1 MPLRESIRH
10 ITGLAVVAALTVG
23 IYCSIRLAWADY
35 LFRTDAERSVRQAV
49 RLAPWNADY
58 HARLAAILEGSG
70 DAGAESELR
79 KAVEANPRLA
89 SGWVELGLR
98 AERAGDI
105 AGAETCLLRAA
116 RADRTYST
124 LWTMANFYFRHEQR
138 GKFWPVVRRALE
150 IGDVQAYDPAPLFR
164 LCWKLSRDPDYIL
177 ERAIPDVGAVES
189 RYLQFL
195 VHENLAPAA
204 EHVTER
210 VVALSGDHDLGAV
223 FEYCDRLILEGDAE
237 RAIHAWNALC
247 WRTLHGYKPLEP
259 EAGVSLTNAGFS
271 AEPAGHGFDWRM
283 PAVDGVSVERG
294 GLPTR
299 LWITFD
305 GQQPENCDLVE
316 QVLALA
322 PRAKYRLR
330 FRYQTDG
337 LAAPSGI
344 RWRLMDIAG
353 QNEIA
358 SDAADL
364 SSEPET
370 SAVIRFS
377 APAGVRLARL
387 VMGYR
392 RVPGTVRIEGRVS
405 VSEIALE
412 FDR

>member
-1 MPLRESIRH
+1 MPLHNSIRH
-10 ITGLAVVAALTVG
+10 LAGLAVLAALTAGV
-23 IYCSIRLAWADY
+23 YWSIRLAWADY
-35 LFRTDAERSVRQAV
+35 LFRTDAEASIRQAV
-49 RLAPWNADY
+49 RLAPWNAEY

-98 AERAGDI
+98 AEHAGDV
-105 AGAETCLLRAA
+105 ARAEACLLRAA

-124 LWTMANFYFRHEQR
+124 LWTLANFYFRHEQPE
-138 GKFWPVVRRALE
+138 KFWPVVHRALE

-164 LCWKLSRDPDYIL
+164 LCWKLSRDPDTIL

-195 VHENLAPAA
+195 VRENLAPAA

-210 VVALSGDHDLGAV
+210 VVALSGDHDLGSV
-223 FEYCDRLILEGDAE
+223 LEYCDRLIAEGDAE

-247 WRTLHGYKPLEP
+247 WRTLHGYKPLQP
-259 EAGVSLTNAGFS
+259 EAGISLTNANFS
-271 AEPAGHGFDWRM
+271 EEPAGHGFDWRL
-283 PAVDGVSVERG
+283 PAIDGVTVERG
-294 GLPTR
+294 GLPPR
-299 LWITFD
+299 LWIMLD
-305 GQQPENCDLVE
+305 GQEPENCDLLE
-316 QVLALA
+316 QVLALV
-322 PRAKYRLR
+322 PGSKYRLR

-337 LAAPSGI
+337 LPAPSGV
-344 RWRLMDIAG
+344 RWRLMDFAAHA
-353 QNEIA
+353 EIP

-364 SSEPET
+364 SSEPEA
-370 SAVIRFS
+370 SAVIRFT
-377 APAGVRLARL
+377 APVGVRLARL
-387 VMGYR
+387 VLAYR